1 MTISL
6 DNCEKIKG
14 VVSEIYEDFD
24 TMEDIIKDRAVAFGL
39 CVTGD
44 KWHGG
49 NEEIGGNK
57 GNEEKVIVVYDRNVV
72 KLGLI
77 KVGKPLTC
85 FGTYSGKITAV
96 DSNGI
101 VVEEK
106 MFLCR
111 GIMGSADVSEEELV
125 KQGAIRLR

>member
-1 MTISL
+1 MTKGEWEYIMTDSL
-6 DNCEKIKG
+6 GYFEKIKG
-14 VVSEIYEDFD
+14 VVSDIYEDFD
-24 TMEDIIKDRAVAFGL
+24 TVESIIKDRAVAFGL
-39 CVTGD
+39 DITDD
-44 KWHGG
+44 K
-49 NEEIGGNK
+49 ENK
-57 GNEEKVIVVYDRNVV
+57 EKVIVVYDRNAF

-85 FGTYSGKITAV
+85 FGDYSGRIAVV
-96 DSNGI
+96 DSSGN

-111 GIMGSADVSEEELV
+111 GIMGSADISEEQLI